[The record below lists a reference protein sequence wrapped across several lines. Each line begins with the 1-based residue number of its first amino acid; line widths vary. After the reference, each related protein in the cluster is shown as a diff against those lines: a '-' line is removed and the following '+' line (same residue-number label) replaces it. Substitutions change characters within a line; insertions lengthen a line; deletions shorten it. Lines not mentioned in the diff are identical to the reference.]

1 MATTI
6 TITIAT
12 ADTSRVVHA
21 LCKVANQAETAANAK
36 QAVISYIVG
45 VVRSVE
51 MSDAQATTAQ
61 TVNANVDVVP
71 T

>member
-6 TITIAT
+6 TITIPT
-12 ADTSRVVHA
+12 ADTNRVVHA

-36 QAVISYIVG
+36 QTVVSYIIG
-45 VVRSVE
+45 VVRNIE
-51 MSDAQATTAQ
+51 MAEAQTATAQ
-61 TVNANVDVVP
+61 TVNANADVVP